1 MNQIC
6 VVKALHVLQR
16 NQLRDDRVYVEQLF
30 KTLESEREEVVAPW
44 HLLVVCALNTGEQF
58 ESRRELA
65 NERHDHQSFKVHPR
79 CSSAS
84 FKYLLKCSISPALLQ
99 YPQGA
104 ARTLHPPS
112 HHRFQ
117 RTMMRLLYLDRHLY
131 TVPNHRA
138 LMVHRR
144 LR

>member
-1 MNQIC
+1 MSGMTINRSRFIPAVQ
-6 VVKALHVLQR
+6 VH
-16 NQLRDDRVYVEQLF
+16 
-30 KTLESEREEVVAPW
+30 
-44 HLLVVCALNTGEQF
+44 HLL
-58 ESRRELA
+58 
-65 NERHDHQSFKVHPR
+65 
-79 CSSAS
+79 
-84 FKYLLKCSISPALLQ
+84 KYLLKCSISPALLQ

-117 RTMMRLLYLDRHLY
+117 RTMLRLLYLDRHHY

-144 LR
+144 LT